1 MKTRYLFLVSMFLL
15 VTMLF
20 RLSIAVQ
27 ASPIPQFGQY
37 ETPTPG
43 TDGRIIYI
51 VKEAD
56 SCIRISLLHK
66 ISVDLLRS
74 LNPEID
80 INCTTLQVGQPLLIG
95 MGGSAVITPSAG
107 PSPLPTE
114 ILPTPTPFTGTT
126 EVCVLLF
133 IDINGD
139 ALRQTTEIG
148 IAGGA
153 ISLTNING
161 SYSQTQDT
169 TDIINPDTSEPILSC
184 FTDIPEGEYSV
195 SVAIPDGY
203 NPTMAVNQTLEVV
216 AGDRAFVDFGA
227 QSKMAQAVTQTDQS
241 GKPSAIL
248 GVLGGFLLLC
258 GAGLGWYALRLR
270 GPKNTIN
277 LKNLIK
283 K

>member
-1 MKTRYLFLVSMFLL
+1 MKTRYMFLVSMFLL
-15 VTMLF
+15 VTLVF

-51 VKEAD
+51 VREAD
-56 SCIRISLLHK
+56 SCIRISLLHN
-66 ISVDLLRS
+66 ISVDLLKS
-74 LNPEID
+74 LNPELD
-80 INCTTLQVGQPLLIG
+80 VNCTLQVGQPLLIG
-95 MGGSAVITPSAG
+95 MGGPAVITPSPG

-133 IDINGD
+133 NDINGD

-169 TDIINPDTSEPILSC
+169 TDAINPDTSDPILSC

-195 SVAIPDGY
+195 SIAIPDDY
-203 NPTMAVNQTLEVV
+203 NPTMAVNQTLEVI

-227 QSKMAQAVTQTDQS
+227 QSKMAQAATPTDQS
-241 GKPSAIL
+241 GKPSALL

-270 GPKNTIN
+270 GPKNRIN